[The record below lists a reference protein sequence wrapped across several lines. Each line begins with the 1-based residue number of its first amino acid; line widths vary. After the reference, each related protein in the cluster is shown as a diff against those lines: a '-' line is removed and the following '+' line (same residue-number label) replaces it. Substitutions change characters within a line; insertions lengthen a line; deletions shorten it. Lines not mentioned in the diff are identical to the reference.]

1 MFHVRFEP
9 AIAENGFAA
18 VDSGWA
24 KQEAGRERK
33 EDARERK
40 GNKFWVR
47 LRGEVRKDGGR
58 RHRPWLPPSPVRRE
72 KRRRRRREEKGEGFE
87 SEGGWR
93 SGFGVIRGERA
104 LFGLV

>member
-1 MFHVRFEP
+1 MYPVFHVKFEP

-58 RHRPWLPPSPVRRE
+58 RRHPWLPSSS
-72 KRRRRRREEKGEGFE
+72 
-87 SEGGWR
+87 SE
-93 SGFGVIRGERA
+93 RGERD
-104 LFGLV
+104 GRTEGGRE